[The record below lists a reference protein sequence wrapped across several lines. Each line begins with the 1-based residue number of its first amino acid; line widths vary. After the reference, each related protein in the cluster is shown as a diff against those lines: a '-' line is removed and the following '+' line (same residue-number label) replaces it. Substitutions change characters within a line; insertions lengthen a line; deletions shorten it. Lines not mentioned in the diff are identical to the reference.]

1 MTFVSIALAMLAV
14 LFAVGAPWV
23 MLILPR
29 RWRMH
34 WPVVAPLAGVALIS
48 LAAWVGAMVGA
59 RLSLGWA
66 WTSIVASLVAA
77 AVVAVRERGRLARL
91 VGGGGIR
98 HAGVL
103 ALAVVA
109 LLTLARPLTEA
120 RLGLTTVSLGS
131 CDAADYAA
139 GAALIR
145 DVRPDDLSGFNG
157 QTETVALRSVSTFYG
172 HWLRLNHFAPAA
184 LLAWFSVLFGLPLF
198 KLTTALGIA
207 LHAAALPAVFWVARA
222 GLRLGGIGAWAV
234 AASWAC
240 SAPTVYGVAQTALGQ
255 IMAVPAVALL
265 TWAGLRAYGEGGH
278 WRGALRWAPL
288 AATGFIVLIAAYTFA
303 LVFVLAPLAAALVW
317 LAWRERRWGR
327 LGRAA
332 GTGLAALAPVA
343 LIFGERMA
351 GLADRFALF
360 EAIDFGWPIPV
371 FTPERWLG
379 WFGDARLEA
388 GGAVVG
394 GCAIGVW
401 SVAVLAYG
409 IPAWRRDR
417 RVIGVAVAWLA
428 TVVGGYTLL
437 ALKGAWED
445 SNELYNAYK
454 VFVLLQPLALAALA
468 LPLRGAKAGGHAM
481 RFAAVVLAVGLVAL
495 HWTGAAPVRDV
506 LRRPALWVDKPLQ
519 SIAAVATRMEVES
532 VNMLLEPM
540 WARLWANSMLLS
552 KRQYFRTET
561 YEGRRATPLRGDWDL
576 RDGLLA
582 MDTDD
587 GDTVALGGGYHLVRR
602 LGAGSLQFDLGPGW
616 HAAEGGG
623 AGRWVWSGGGEAVLQ
638 FLNPRAGP
646 VSVRLDLGLQGNGAR
661 TASVWL
667 DGRAQPLWAGP
678 LTPGTRAITI
688 EQVVLPPGESLL
700 RIRSLEPAFA
710 LPGDGRM
717 LGFALHDLK
726 VTLDGRSTEHE

>member
-14 LFAVGAPWV
+14 LFAVGAPWA
-23 MLILPR
+23 MLILPQ

-34 WPVVAPLAGVALIS
+34 WPVVAPLAGVALVS
-48 LAAWVGAMVGA
+48 LVAWVGAMAGV
-59 RLSLGWA
+59 RMSLGWA
-66 WTSIVASLVAA
+66 WSGIGAALVAA
-77 AVVAVRERGRLARL
+77 VVVVVRERARLARL
-91 VGGGGIR
+91 VASVWMR

-103 ALAVVA
+103 ALALVA
-109 LLTLARPLTEA
+109 LLSIARPLTEA

-139 GAALIR
+139 GAALLR
-145 DVRPDDLSGFNG
+145 DVRPDDSSGFNG
-157 QTETVALRSVSTFYG
+157 QTETVALRSVTTFYG

-207 LHAAALPAVFWVARA
+207 LHAAAVPAVFWVARA
-222 GLRLGGIGAWAV
+222 GLRLGAIGAWAV

-240 SAPTVYGVAQTALGQ
+240 SAPAVYGVAQTALGQ
-255 IMAVPAVALL
+255 IMTVPAVALL
-265 TWAGLRAYGEGGH
+265 TWAGQRAFAEGGH

-288 AATGFIVLIAAYTFA
+288 AATGFVVLIAAYTFA
-303 LVFVLAPLAAALVW
+303 LVFVLAPLAAALLW
-317 LAWRERRWGR
+317 LSWRERRWGP
-327 LGRAA
+327 LGRAV

-343 LIFGERMA
+343 LTFGERLA

-360 EAIDFGWPIPV
+360 EAIDFGWHIPV

-388 GGAVVG
+388 GSAVVG
-394 GCAIGVW
+394 WCALAVW
-401 SVAVLAYG
+401 PVAALAYG

-417 RVIGVAVAWLA
+417 RAIGVAVAWLA
-428 TVVGGYTLL
+428 TVAGGYTLL
-437 ALKGAWED
+437 ALKGAREG

-454 VFVLLQPLALAALA
+454 VFVLLQPLGLAALA
-468 LPLRGAKAGGHAM
+468 LPLRGAKAAGHAM
-481 RFAAVVLAVGLVAL
+481 RVAAVVLAAGLVAL
-495 HWTGAAPVRDV
+495 HWTGVAPVREA
-506 LRRPALWVDKPLQ
+506 LRQPALWVDKPLQ
-519 SIAAVATRMEVES
+519 SIAVVATRTEVGS

-540 WARLWANSMLLS
+540 WARLWANSMLLN

-582 MDTDD
+582 VDTGD

-602 LGAGSLQFDLGPGW
+602 LGAGSLQLDLGPGW

-623 AGRWVWSGGGEAVLQ
+623 AERWVWSGGGEAVLQ

-646 VSVRLDLGLQGNGAR
+646 VSVQLDFGLQGNGAR
-661 TASVWL
+661 TASVGQ
-667 DGRAQPLWAGP
+667 DGREHPLWAGP
-678 LTPGTRAITI
+678 LTAGIRAITI
-688 EQVVLPPGESLL
+688 ERIVLPPGETLL

-710 LPGDGRM
+710 PPGDGRM

-726 VTLDGRSTEHE
+726 ATIVGRNTEHE